1 MAADR
6 DRLQKAGD
14 YDLDG
19 ALIVGS
25 SGQRVNVISQVKE
38 LNIFQSIDTPY
49 MSGSILLTDSS
60 GVAELLP
67 LLGQERLLF
76 TLKTPSHG
84 GVVSFQDYHAIIY
97 NVEHRVSGSDREQ
110 VILLNWTT
118 LDHYKNMR
126 VKVSQSFSGMI
137 SSIAQKL
144 ISDDDYLGSKK
155 PINIEPTKNIRNFVI
170 PNLNPYQAINL
181 IKAEAVSMM
190 MSPHYLFFENPEG
203 YHFRSLDSLIGKAG
217 SLSVKSKKTFKSQT
231 GGGDPANIED
241 SLSTLI
247 GWKVEDNSNSFLSTK
262 LGMYG
267 STLYSHDIFNKN
279 IQKFEYDYIK
289 DSFSKRNTT
298 SQGSR
303 SSGSLISGAKID
315 DKKTITEF
323 PESRIFV
330 HPTAS
335 KEQYSPK
342 IGTDNNADE
351 WLQESESKKL
361 ARDYFTLVIECFGD
375 TDIMVGDMIEVLIPS
390 NKKLHKAEAEVNDPV
405 LSGRYLITSL
415 NHLVVPTDTVH
426 TMTMTVMKD
435 SVNSGVSTK
444 DTQYP
449 SEPSG
454 SADVGLSRTSQNLTA
469 GTQNPHF

>member
-49 MSGSILLTDSS
+49 MSGSIMLTDSS
-60 GVAELLP
+60 GVAEILP
-67 LLGQERLLF
+67 FLGQERLLF

-97 NVEHRVSGSDREQ
+97 NVESRFNGSDREQ
-110 VILLNWTT
+110 VFLLNWTT

-126 VKVSQSFSGMI
+126 IKVSQSFNGLI
-137 SSIAQKL
+137 SSMAQD
-144 ISDDDYLGSKK
+144 IMSGDDYLGSKK
-155 PINIEPTKNIRNFVI
+155 PVNIEPTKNIRNFVI

-181 IKAEAVSMM
+181 IKTEAVSMM

-203 YHFRSLDSLIGKAG
+203 YHFRSLDSLIGKSG
-217 SLSVKSKKTFKSQT
+217 SLSVKHKKTFKSQT
-231 GGGDPANIED
+231 GGGDPADIED

-247 GWKVEDNSNSFLSTK
+247 AWKIEDNSNSFLSTK

-267 STLYSHDIFNKN
+267 STLFYHDIFNKN

-289 DSFSKRNTT
+289 DSFGKRNTT
-298 SQGSR
+298 SQGNR

-315 DKKTITEF
+315 DTKTITEF

-335 KEQYSPK
+335 KEYHSL
-342 IGTDNNADE
+342 GTDNNADE

-375 TDIMVGDMIEVLIPS
+375 TDIMAGDMIEVLIPS
-390 NKKLHKAEAEVNDPV
+390 NKPLEKSNDTVNDPV
-405 LSGRYLITSL
+405 LSGRYLVTSL

-435 SVNSGVSTK
+435 SLNSAVSTK

-454 SADVGLSRTSQNLTA
+454 SADVGLSKTSGNLTA
-469 GTQNPHF
+469 GTQKPGNIL

>member
-25 SGQRVNVISQVKE
+25 SGQRVNVIKQVKE

-49 MSGSILLTDSS
+49 MSGSIMLTDGA
-60 GVAELLP
+60 GVAEMLP
-67 LLGQERLLF
+67 FLGQERLIF

-97 NVEHRVSGSDREQ
+97 NVENRFNGSDREH
-110 VILLNWTT
+110 VFLLNWTT

-126 VKVSQSFSGMI
+126 VKVSQSFNGLI
-137 SSIAQKL
+137 STIAQDI
-144 ISDDDYLGSKK
+144 ISGDDYLGSKK
-155 PINIEPTKNIRNFVI
+155 SVNIEPTMNIRNFVI
-170 PNLNPYQAINL
+170 PNLNPYQAVNL
-181 IKAEAVSMM
+181 IKTEAVSTMM
-190 MSPHYLFFENPEG
+190 TPHYLFFENPEG
-203 YHFRSLDSLIGKAG
+203 YHFRSLDSLIGKTG

-231 GGGDPANIED
+231 GGGDSANIED

-262 LGMYG
+262 LGMYS

-289 DSFSKRNTT
+289 DSFGKRNTT
-298 SQGSR
+298 SQGNR

-335 KEQYSPK
+335 KEYHSPTGL
-342 IGTDNNADE
+342 GTDNNADE

-390 NKKLHKAEAEVNDPV
+390 NKPLEKTSESSNDPV

-415 NHLVVPTDTVH
+415 NHLVIPTETVH

-435 SVNSGVSTK
+435 SMNSAVSTK
-444 DTQYP
+444 DTTYP

-454 SADVGLSRTSQNLTA
+454 SADVGLSKTSRNLTA
-469 GTQNPHF
+469 GT